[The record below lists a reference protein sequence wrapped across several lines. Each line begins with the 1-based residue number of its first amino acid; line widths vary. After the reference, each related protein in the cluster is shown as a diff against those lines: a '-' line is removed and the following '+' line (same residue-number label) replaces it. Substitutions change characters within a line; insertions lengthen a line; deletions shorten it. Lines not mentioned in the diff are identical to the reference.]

1 MKKKGLFITIIFI
14 IVAIVLAIL
23 FINLFTPKD
32 TKSVAKRLNTT
43 VENGYLSSE
52 SDEYKTIMAYLQDIS
67 TKLTNNSEINEVKN
81 YINSYEA
88 FVVMGKF
95 FNKQIVFT
103 KYSGVYNDNRNGIEK
118 GLSKAQSEANSFAS
132 YIKENKQVVGGS
144 EFWLVNTWANCEDY
158 MKNLVNSSIN
168 VFNRLGDVYQGCV
181 YSKVM
186 NNSLTD
192 LIFDAVEELS
202 VDIETKPTDK
212 SSYGSKLK
220 NFVTIYMSEN
230 AEEIITNFNY
240 DDIAQEN
247 VEKITQKQN
256 GWESIYQSFLAG
268 NLS

>member
-1 MKKKGLFITIIFI
+1 MKRRGLFITVILI
-14 IVAIVLAIL
+14 IVAVVLAVL
-23 FINLFTPKD
+23 FVNLFTPKD
-32 TKSVAKRLNTT
+32 TKDVAKKLNTT

-52 SDEYKTIMAYLQDIS
+52 SEEYKTIMTYLQDIS
-67 TKLTNNSEINEVKN
+67 TKLTNSSEKNEVKN
-81 YINSYEA
+81 YIDSYEA

-95 FNKQIVFT
+95 FNKQMVFT

-118 GLSKAQSEANSFAS
+118 GLSKAQSEADSFAN
-132 YIKENKQVVGGS
+132 YINDNKQIVGGS

-168 VFNRLGDVYQGCV
+168 VFNRLGNVYQSCV

-192 LIFDAVEELS
+192 LVFDAIEELS
-202 VDIETKPTDK
+202 ADIESKPTDK
-212 SSYGSKLK
+212 SNYGSKLK
-220 NFVTIYMSEN
+220 NFVTIYMGEN
-230 AEEIITNFNY
+230 AEVIITNFNY

-256 GWESIYQSFLAG
+256 GWEQIYQNFLAG
-268 NLS
+268 NIS